1 MLEIVDWVEKYR
13 VHLKNVGGVEGDTAV
28 TTELDQDHEAEG
40 DQERSEDGAVQQLWR
55 PELLSLS
62 LPVLLPLP
70 PCVQTQQ
77 CVGVV
82 VTPQ

>member
-1 MLEIVDWVEKYR
+1 MLKIIDWVEKYQ
-13 VHLKNVGGVEGDTAV
+13 VHLKYVGGVEGDTAV

-55 PELLSLS
+55 PELLSL
-62 LPVLLPLP
+62 PVLLPLP
-70 PCVQTQQ
+70 PGVETQQ
-77 CVGVV
+77 CGGVV